1 MSIIK
6 NGNKIAGNYKIQVA
20 TEATTEK
27 SGAIRIATE
36 EEAKAGILEN
46 VAITPKQLGEV
57 ASSID
62 VPPATQDTLGLVK
75 PDGETIVIDENGT
88 ISAMLSEEYD
98 LPTASTTTLG
108 GVKVDGETITI
119 TEDGTLSADIP
130 EVALATLTS
139 AGLVQPDGTSISI
152 LNGVISA
159 IAQGGDEWEYSLG
172 TNSYFKHKKSGFMI
186 ASGSYS
192 FTIAS
197 STATGSYTKSITYS
211 KPFSNSVIYDTFK
224 SGLSGNTSIVV
235 SPAGSKTGI
244 TVNYSFIKGTETK
257 VVVYWLAIGY

>member
-75 PDGETIVIDENGT
+75 PDGNSIQ
-88 ISAMLSEEYD
+88 IS
-98 LPTASTTTLG
+98 
-108 GVKVDGETITI
+108 
-119 TEDGTLSADIP
+119 EDGTLSADIP
-130 EVALATLTS
+130 EVALATLAS
-139 AGLVQPDGTSISI
+139 AGLVQPDGTSITI
-152 LNGVISA
+152 ANGIISA

-211 KPFSNSVIYDTFK
+211 KPFSNSVLYDIFK
-224 SGLSGNTSIVV
+224 SSLSGNTSITV

-257 VVVYWLAIGY
+257 VTVNWLSIGY

>member
-36 EEAKAGILEN
+36 DEAKAGILDN

-62 VPPATQDTLGLVK
+62 IPPATQETIGLVK
-75 PDGETIVIDENGT
+75 PDGETIVVDESGT
-88 ISAMLSEEYD
+88 ISAVLSEEYD

-108 GVKVDGETITI
+108 GVKVDGETIII

-159 IAQGGDEWEYSLG
+159 VAQGGDEWTYKKATSG
-172 TNSYFKHKKSGFMI
+172 YIKHTSGI
-186 ASGSYS
+186 IIQWGITDGVNESYS
-192 FTIAS
+192 SYAVCTFPTPFTIIPAVTTTPTVTNIATVGHAMPGS
-197 STATGSYTKSITYS
+197 NISTTGFRLNVEGVVLS
-211 KPFSNSVIYDTFK
+211 KVHWI
-224 SGLSGNTSIVV
+224 
-235 SPAGSKTGI
+235 
-244 TVNYSFIKGTETK
+244 
-257 VVVYWLAIGY
+257 AIGY